1 MADFPAALPNIPNAG
16 STLGTTGGASSHL
29 TIHTR
34 LEEEIYAVAA
44 RLGVTSVAGM
54 VLAPSVT
61 ALGGWLSPASS
72 LSASMVVTRGRLVNG
87 TGSTQPAG
95 SAIAQ
100 LGNSQ
105 HWPVGGNLSFTSMY
119 GSTVSQL
126 DVNTAGQLVL
136 TADWPN
142 GQVINVGGFV
152 WWL

>member
-16 STLGTTGGASSHL
+16 TTLGTTGGASSHL

-34 LEEEIYAVAA
+34 LEEEIYAVAQ
-44 RLGVTSVAGM
+44 RLGVTSVAAM
-54 VLAPSVT
+54 TMAPSVT

-72 LSASMVVTRGRLVNG
+72 LSAGMVVTRGRIVNG

-95 SAIAQ
+95 TAVAQ
-100 LGNSQ
+100 LSSST
-105 HWPVGGNLSFTSMY
+105 HWPTGNLSFTSMY
-119 GSTVSQL
+119 GSTVAQI
-126 DVNTAGQLVL
+126 DVNSAGQLVL

-142 GQVINVGGFV
+142 GQVLNMGGFV